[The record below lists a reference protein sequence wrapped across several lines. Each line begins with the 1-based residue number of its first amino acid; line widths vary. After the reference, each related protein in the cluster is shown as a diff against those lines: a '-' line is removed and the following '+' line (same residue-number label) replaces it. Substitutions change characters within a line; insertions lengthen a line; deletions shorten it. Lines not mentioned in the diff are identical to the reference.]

1 MTDTRAMQAPS
12 LPTAIVACASAGQ
25 DGWLDLRH
33 TLWPDCPTD
42 EHLAEMQS
50 VLDRPDK
57 YAQFLAYEPGGQP
70 AGFVEASL
78 RTDYVNGTD
87 SSPVAFL
94 EGIYVA
100 PPYRRQGVGRQL
112 VAAVVSWARERG
124 CSELASDA
132 PLDNVVS
139 HAMHAALGFEETERV
154 VYFRKRLPSS

>member
-1 MTDTRAMQAPS
+1 MHITI
-12 LPTAIVACASAGQ
+12 LPCSATGQ
-25 DGWLDLRH
+25 DGWLDFRQA
-33 TLWPDCPTD
+33 LWPDCPRD

-50 VLDRPDK
+50 ALDLPDK
-57 YAQFLAYEPGGQP
+57 YAQFLACGADGQA

-100 PPYRRQGVGRQL
+100 PAYRRQGVGGLL
-112 VAAVVSWARERG
+112 VAAVASWARERG

-132 PLDNVVS
+132 PLDNLAS

-154 VYFRKRLPSS
+154 VYFRKPLPAS

>member
-1 MTDTRAMQAPS
+1 MHITI
-12 LPTAIVACASAGQ
+12 LPCASAGQ
-25 DGWLDLRH
+25 DGWLECRQA
-33 TLWPDCPTD
+33 LWPDCPRD

-50 VLDRPDK
+50 ALALPDK
-57 YAQFLAYEPGGQP
+57 YAQFLARGADGRA

-100 PPYRRQGVGRQL
+100 PSYRRQGVGRLL
-112 VAAVVSWARERG
+112 VAAVAAWARARG

-139 HAMHAALGFEETERV
+139 HAMHTALGFEETERV
-154 VYFRKRLPSS
+154 VYFRKPLASS

>member
-1 MTDTRAMQAPS
+1 MQAAS
-12 LPTAIVACASAGQ
+12 LPITILPCASAGQ
-25 DGWLDLRH
+25 DGWLDFRQA
-33 TLWPDCPTD
+33 LWPDCPRD

-50 VLDRPDK
+50 ALALPDK
-57 YAQFLAYEPGGQP
+57 YAQFLACGADGRA

-100 PPYRRQGVGRQL
+100 PSYRRQGVGRLL
-112 VAAVVSWARERG
+112 VAAVAAWARARG

-132 PLDNVVS
+132 PLDNVAS
-139 HAMHAALGFEETERV
+139 HAMHTALGFEETGRV
-154 VYFRKRLPSS
+154 VYFRKLLASS

>member
-1 MTDTRAMQAPS
+1 MHITILS
-12 LPTAIVACASAGQ
+12 CASAGQ
-25 DGWLDLRH
+25 DCWLDFRQA
-33 TLWPDCPTD
+33 LWPDCPRN

-50 VLDRPDK
+50 ALALPDK
-57 YAQFLAYEPGGQP
+57 YAQFLARGADGRA

-100 PPYRRQGVGRQL
+100 PSYRRQGVGRLL
-112 VAAVVSWARERG
+112 VAAVAAWARARG

-139 HAMHAALGFEETERV
+139 HAMHTALGFEETERV
-154 VYFRKRLPSS
+154 VYFRKLLASS